1 MSKRQADRS
10 DLREQSKAT
19 SFTSRRELEKKNEMG
34 EFEDNWEDEIEE
46 DEELVEE
53 AEEEEGDGMDVDE
66 QQDGEETPEDL
77 KVYLPGQPL
86 AEGEVLEA
94 DPSVYVM
101 LHNLDVRLP
110 FLSFDV
116 IEDKLGDERKN
127 FPATAYVAAGTS
139 LPGVRENEVLV
150 MKMSSLHKTQQD
162 DSDDED
168 DPDALDEDPVLEH
181 RSIPH
186 QGCVNRIRM
195 MPYSQNKHIASTWAE
210 TGKVHLWD
218 LTQAVE
224 SLDVPGSSSNMSQ
237 KPLCTI
243 HQHGRDEGYAMDWS
257 SLDAGRLLTGDNSGK
272 IYQTVL
278 SQSGIQTDS
287 VAFREHRSSVEDLQ
301 WSPTEN
307 SVFASCSSDQ
317 TVKIW
322 DTRNKKRSAVSVRA
336 SGSDVNVISWNKK
349 ASYLLASGHDDGV
362 FSVWDLRTFS
372 PNAAS
377 TPVATFKWHHGPI
390 TSIEWHPTEES
401 VLAVSGADNQLTL
414 WDLSVEPDSEQDG
427 QMTTHEEVPPQL
439 LFVHQGQED
448 IKELHFHKQIPGCV
462 ISTANTGMNIFK
474 TISI

>member
-1 MSKRQADRS
+1 M
-10 DLREQSKAT
+10 
-19 SFTSRRELEKKNEMG
+19 F
-34 EFEDNWEDEIEE
+34 
-46 DEELVEE
+46 
-53 AEEEEGDGMDVDE
+53 
-66 QQDGEETPEDL
+66 
-77 KVYLPGQPL
+77 Y
-86 AEGEVLEA
+86 
-94 DPSVYVM
+94 
-101 LHNLDVRLP
+101 
-110 FLSFDV
+110 
-116 IEDKLGDERKN
+116 
-127 FPATAYVAAGTS
+127 
-139 LPGVRENEVLV
+139 
-150 MKMSSLHKTQQD
+150 
-162 DSDDED
+162 
-168 DPDALDEDPVLEH
+168 
-181 RSIPH
+181 
-186 QGCVNRIRM
+186 
-195 MPYSQNKHIASTWAE
+195 
-210 TGKVHLWD
+210 
-218 LTQAVE
+218 
-224 SLDVPGSSSNMSQ
+224 
-237 KPLCTI
+237 
-243 HQHGRDEGYAMDWS
+243 
-257 SLDAGRLLTGDNSGK
+257 RLLTGDNSGK